1 MQRPE
6 TEKKVSL
13 LGSGDFPGEIKEMK
27 ACRKPLALSKEIIKV
42 NFRWGRGTYRDYES
56 DPERD

>member
-13 LGSGDFPGEIKEMK
+13 LGSGDFPGERKEMK

-42 NFRWGRGTYRDYES
+42 NFRWERGTYYES